1 MLRAQIDNDRD
12 SVGGSGILEV
22 TFRPLSFVE
31 HRTFAKRSHVKHR
44 KVFDMTYIGS
54 TRVVDQASA
63 HSLPLTVAGRHI
75 ALAVA
80 GRHGSNRR
88 ERLSGLSPGPVSRTP
103 TDTPSGSLRVLMS
116 KSRSSSPT
124 SRIASIALMIKLS
137 STCCS

>member
-12 SVGGSGILEV
+12 WFGGSGTEV

-80 GRHGSNRR
+80 GRHIALN
-88 ERLSGLSPGPVSRTP
+88 P
-103 TDTPSGSLRVLMS
+103 TDSTHGNRNPLDLN
-116 KSRSSSPT
+116 SPF
-124 SRIASIALMIKLS
+124 
-137 STCCS
+137 

>member
-63 HSLPLTVAGRHI
+63 HSLPLTV
-75 ALAVA
+75 
-80 GRHGSNRR
+80 
-88 ERLSGLSPGPVSRTP
+88 SPGYGKCPPDFCPSLIITLLRTVHILGAQ
-103 TDTPSGSLRVLMS
+103 TASLRPL
-116 KSRSSSPT
+116 
-124 SRIASIALMIKLS
+124 L
-137 STCCS
+137 